1 MTRIIQIDEEE
12 DKGRSAKGGTLR
24 TSPFIFSL
32 SSTVHSLKQPF
43 QRMGGFLVG
52 EPEALDAG
60 FDMCYGILYGVGYE
74 EKVQVLGGD
83 RFFLQHFLN
92 VLQEFCMVVFAEDDH
107 WKILDLA
114 GLDQGHRLKHLIEGA
129 EASGHDQ
136 KGIRILDQ
144 QGFPDEEIIEVDIF
158 IQVWIMMLFHR
169 QRDITSNGPSTYIL
183 GTAVGGFHNAGTA
196 SSHDRKTYLSNFRGE
211 LTRHIVIR
219 MVFFEACRAKHRH
232 TGAGEMERS
241 EAPDKLQHYF
251 DRKLEFLPAGAW
263 TFQECYLIFR
273 IDLTGFFNH
282 GRLIPLKPTGFFVKS
297 NAPDHN

>member
-1 MTRIIQIDEEE
+1 MTRIIQINEEE
-12 DKGRSAKGGTLR
+12 DKGRSTKLLR
-24 TSPFIFSL
+24 TSPFIFLL

-43 QRMGGFLVG
+43 QRMGGFLMG

-60 FDMCYGILYGVGYE
+60 FDMCHGILNGIGNE
-74 EKVQVLGGD
+74 EKVKVLGGD

-92 VLQEFCMVVFAEDDH
+92 VLQEFCMVVFAKDDDR
-107 WKILDLA
+107 KILDLT
-114 GLDQGHRLKHLIEGA
+114 GLDQGHCFKHFIEGA
-129 EASGHDQ
+129 EAPGHDH
-136 KGIRILDQ
+136 KAVRILDQ
-144 QGFPDEEIIEVDIF
+144 QGFPDEEIVEVDIF
-158 IQVWIMMLFHR
+158 IQVWIMMLFHW

-196 SSHDRKTYLSNFRGE
+196 PGHDREAYLGNFSRK
-211 LTRHIVIR
+211 LTRHIVIWV
-219 MVFFEACRAKHRH
+219 VFFEACRAKHRH

-241 EAPDKLQHYF
+241 EAPDKFQHYF

-273 IDLTGFFNH
+273 IDLTRFFNH
-282 GRLIPLKPTGFFVKS
+282 GQLIPLKPTGFFVKG